1 MTDAQRM
8 ESINRTAAVVLRY
21 ALDPVDAADVLIHQ
35 LGFDV
40 AFLALAATP
49 TKAGMEAMWAAICC
63 LAFDDAV
70 S

>member
-1 MTDAQRM
+1 MDDAQRM
-8 ESINRTAAVVLRY
+8 TSINRTAEVVLRY
-21 ALDPVDAADVLIHQ
+21 AVDPVDAADVLIAQ

-40 AFLALAATP
+40 AFLALSASP
-49 TKAGMEAMWAAICC
+49 SKAGMEAMWAALCC